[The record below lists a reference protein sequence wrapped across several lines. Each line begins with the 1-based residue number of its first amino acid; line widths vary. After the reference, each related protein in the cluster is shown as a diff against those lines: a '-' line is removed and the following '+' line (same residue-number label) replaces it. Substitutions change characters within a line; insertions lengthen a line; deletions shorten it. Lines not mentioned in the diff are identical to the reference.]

1 MDYINYTE
9 KLATIMG
16 HILSDTHLLDLIII
30 LLLYFT
36 LPRVYYNN
44 ILINRLYKLV
54 KWIQMFIQLLC

>member
-36 LPRVYYNN
+36 LPSVYNI
-44 ILINRLYKLV
+44 ILINR
-54 KWIQMFIQLLC
+54 